1 MNCSIP
7 FILLFCIFS
16 CWLCSQPN
24 AIAQVF
30 VLPCPIMAEAHAAAQ
45 PLDASAEKQSRHAVS
60 ATTSLNSED
69 ADKLRSEALA
79 TDTSL
84 LPKGYFLSP
93 KIIGSFAGTGIVVL
107 ATYFQFQALAAV
119 LISTV
124 NKDIGPSANV
134 ALVSTVWT
142 VSQPIALLLFGRLSD
157 RFGRRNFA
165 LGSCVLAIIGGI
177 VAATAQ
183 SIETL
188 IGAEVIMGI
197 ASGVP
202 AAYPLLAGELV
213 GNKDKYVG
221 TALVVVP
228 NVIATGFGAYIGLR
242 LVQVANWRWIFYI
255 YLMMMVP
262 GTLLWFFCYRPA
274 SYTQLH
280 GKRSSKI
287 AELKKVDWIGV
298 VLLIAGLTLFLV
310 GISWGGPAQ
319 PWTSPKIL
327 GLLISG
333 AIAVVSFILYEVFLT
348 PEQPIV
354 PMRFFRD
361 LRGFTCLEVISATYG
376 VINIA
381 LFVMWPQQVTYIFGS
396 TVTSWQESAWLSTT
410 AAFGLWG
417 GIVVLGPFMSW
428 IGHIRYQII
437 VSSVWMTAFLGAM
450 ASITV
455 ENKARAIAFSFLAGW
470 TIGWG
475 EVIAAIIV
483 QYIVADQD
491 LGVAFSVISASRT
504 IFGSIFT
511 AAFIAV
517 YTNKVPGYLA
527 SIVPERVLAAGLP
540 ESSLATLMTAAAAAN
555 QTALAEVDGMTP
567 EILRTTNIAV
577 SDAYSRSY
585 AYVYYFA
592 VAIGGIAIIASVSMR
607 DFDKYLTSHVSR
619 QLYSKKDADID
630 PLEAAGVDIDTSIG
644 DEKIIQSSV

>member
-1 MNCSIP
+1 
-7 FILLFCIFS
+7 
-16 CWLCSQPN
+16 
-24 AIAQVF
+24 
-30 VLPCPIMAEAHAAAQ
+30 MADTKPPHQNVSSMDSVDSDEAY
-45 PLDASAEKQSRHAVS
+45 R
-60 ATTSLNSED
+60 
-69 ADKLRSEALA
+69 LRSEALA
-79 TDTSL
+79 TDASRL
-84 LPKGYFLSP
+84 DDGYYLSP
-93 KIIGSFAGTGIVVL
+93 RIVGSFVGTGIVVI

-119 LISTV
+119 LMSAV
-124 NKDIGPSANV
+124 YPDIGPSANI
-134 ALVSTVWT
+134 ALVSTVW
-142 VSQPIALLLFGRLSD
+142 SAAQPIALLLFGRLSD

-165 LGSCVLAIIGGI
+165 LGSCALAIIGGI

-213 GNKDKYVG
+213 SNKYKYVG

-228 NVIATGFGAYIGLR
+228 NVIATGFGAYIGLA

-255 YLMMMVP
+255 YIITMIP
-262 GTLLWFFCYRPA
+262 GTALWFFFYHPP

-280 GKRSSKI
+280 GKKSSKV

-298 VLLIAGLTLFLV
+298 ILLIVGLALFLV

-333 AIAVVSFILYEVFLT
+333 AVAVISFVLYETLLT
-348 PEQPIV
+348 PQQPIV

-361 LRGFTCLEVISATYG
+361 LRGFTCLEIISATYG

-381 LFVMWPQQVTYIFGS
+381 LFVMWPQQVTYIFAS
-396 TVTSWQESAWLSTT
+396 TVSSWQESAWLSTT

-417 GIVVLGPFMSW
+417 GIVVLGPLMSW
-428 IGHIRYQII
+428 IGHIRYQILA
-437 VSSVWMTAFLGAM
+437 SSLWMTAFLGAM

-455 ENKARAIAFSFLAGW
+455 ERKSMAIAFSFLAGW

-483 QYIVADQD
+483 QYVVADED

-540 ESSLATLMTAAAAAN
+540 ESQLETLMTAAAAAN
-555 QTALAEVDGMTP
+555 QTALAAIEGMTP
-567 EILRTTNIAV
+567 ELLRTTNIAV
-577 SDAYSRSY
+577 SNAYSKSY
-585 AYVYYFA
+585 SYVYYFA
-592 VAIGGIAIIASVSMR
+592 VAIGVLAIGASACMR
-607 DFDKYLTSHVSR
+607 DFDRYLTSHVSR
-619 QLYSKKDADID
+619 QLYYKKDANSD
-630 PLEAAGVDIDTSIG
+630 PLEAAEGANVIDREN
-644 DEKIIQSSV
+644 EKTTV